1 MTATRSAV
9 PRVLAAVVAGASVG
23 LALVEGALVLD
34 FALAE
39 CPTSP
44 GAQSNTSYLLSAL
57 VLCLVP
63 AGGLVGGLLWR
74 RLPLLAWIGLAAVAW
89 AALFALYRI
98 LDWVLNGGTLSPCCR
113 DYVPL
118 SARGTREG

>member
-1 MTATRSAV
+1 MTATRSV
-9 PRVLAAVVAGASVG
+9 TRVLAAAVAGASVG
-23 LALVEGALVLD
+23 VALVEGALVLD

-44 GAQSNTSYLLSAL
+44 GAQSNASYLLSAL

-74 RLPLLAWIGLAAVAW
+74 RLPLLACIGLGAAAW
-89 AALFALYRI
+89 AAFFVLYRV
-98 LDWVLNGGTLSPCCR
+98 LDGVLNGGTFSPC
-113 DYVPL
+113 
-118 SARGTREG
+118 